1 MTALKVIGVILLI
14 VFLIG
19 LIRVGAVVR
28 FGEELGLTL
37 LIGPF
42 RLTLLPAKETNDP
55 KDGEEK
61 KKKDAEKGKIEQKGK
76 KKDRSLPKLTRDEW
90 KDLIKTALAALK

>member
-19 LIRVGAVVR
+19 LIRVGAAVR
-28 FGEELGLTL
+28 FGEEPGLRL

-42 RLTLLPAKETNDP
+42 RITLLPPSWQPPT
-55 KDGEEK
+55 
-61 KKKDAEKGKIEQKGK
+61 
-76 KKDRSLPKLTRDEW
+76 TV
-90 KDLIKTALAALK
+90 

>member
-19 LIRVGAVVR
+19 LIRVGAVLR

-42 RLTLLPAKETNDP
+42 RIALLPAKEKISS

-61 KKKDAEKGKIEQKGK
+61 KKICGCV
-76 KKDRSLPKLTRDEW
+76 
-90 KDLIKTALAALK
+90 

>member
-1 MTALKVIGVILLI
+1 MIGVILLI

-42 RLTLLPAKETNDP
+42 RIALLPAK
-55 KDGEEK
+55 K
-61 KKKDAEKGKIEQKGK
+61 K
-76 KKDRSLPKLTRDEW
+76 RS
-90 KDLIKTALAALK
+90 